1 MQNFSTREIAEAG
14 LMTAIMVILGLGAS
28 YIPVI
33 GTLISFLFPVPL
45 IILSI
50 RHSLRT
56 GIMALIVAGIILI
69 LFTEPLYGV
78 GFSASFG
85 SIGLV
90 FGYMMKSGK
99 NPNSTVL
106 WGALAFLCGVI
117 LIAFLSFIIMGI
129 NTFDLYFKMYEESFP
144 TVIDMYKR
152 FGLPTDQI
160 EALSKNWQ
168 EIMKFIKQALPS
180 MLLVGGVIISSANYW
195 VAHQVLKR
203 IRIDIPP
210 ISLSNLRLPP
220 ITVLGFFLAFIIT
233 AIGIKDPKSLAYNIG
248 INLQVIFS
256 VLFLFNGILVVNSWL
271 SKWGLPKVAKIV
283 LFIFIIFQPFFS
295 QLVVWIGMFDT
306 IFKFRKT
313 EENT

>member
-69 LFTEPLYGV
+69 LFTEPLYGI

-90 FGYMMKSGK
+90 FGYMIKSGK

-106 WGALAFLCGVI
+106 WGL
-117 LIAFLSFIIMGI
+117 
-129 NTFDLYFKMYEESFP
+129 
-144 TVIDMYKR
+144 
-152 FGLPTDQI
+152 
-160 EALSKNWQ
+160 
-168 EIMKFIKQALPS
+168 
-180 MLLVGGVIISSANYW
+180 
-195 VAHQVLKR
+195 
-203 IRIDIPP
+203 
-210 ISLSNLRLPP
+210 
-220 ITVLGFFLAFIIT
+220 
-233 AIGIKDPKSLAYNIG
+233 
-248 INLQVIFS
+248 
-256 VLFLFNGILVVNSWL
+256 
-271 SKWGLPKVAKIV
+271 
-283 LFIFIIFQPFFS
+283 
-295 QLVVWIGMFDT
+295 
-306 IFKFRKT
+306 
-313 EENT
+313 